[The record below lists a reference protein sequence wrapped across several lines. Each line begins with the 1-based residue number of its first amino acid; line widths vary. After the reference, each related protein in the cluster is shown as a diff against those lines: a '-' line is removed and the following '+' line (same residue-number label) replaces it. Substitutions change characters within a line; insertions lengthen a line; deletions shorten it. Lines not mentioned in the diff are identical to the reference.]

1 MSKHLPD
8 QRPTG
13 WGLSILVGLGAA
25 GKHVYGGTV
34 PPETVTKRRAANRV
48 ARKSRKVNRGRR

>member
-1 MSKHLPD
+1 MPKHLPD
-8 QRPTG
+8 QRPST
-13 WGLSILVGLGAA
+13 WGLTILVGLGRA

-34 PPETVTKRRAANRV
+34 PAETVTKRRQANRV